1 MISATAK
8 RAQGWTK
15 CPLHTLSAGALTP
28 AWRSGTVLSRMSAKG
43 AARNSAVQFSCPTR
57 GKRVQSNRKFYAHQM
72 SFHNLYL
79 YMKKTSKLKNQQFLT
94 EGVYLPLTRTSAS

>member
-28 AWRSGTVLSRMSAKG
+28 AWRSSTVLPCLLTKG
-43 AARNSAVQFSCPTR
+43 AARNSAVQFSLSHKR
-57 GKRVQSNRKFYAHQM
+57 GKSVQPHHKFYAHQM

-79 YMKKTSKLKNQQFLT
+79 YTKKTSKLK
-94 EGVYLPLTRTSAS
+94 TSNSSPKGYICR